1 MPLTFPSHAAAILP
15 LLHLPATRRLPA
27 RALVVGS
34 AAPDLIYLVGTL
46 GAAAHRPA
54 GLVLFC
60 LPAGLLAF
68 LYLEALLLPVL
79 GPPLTALAPAR
90 ARPTLARLVGPRPLP
105 RTAATWLAVA
115 VAVVL
120 GAATHQL
127 WDGFTH
133 AWLWPASALY
143 PDSTLTLSDHPILL
157 ARIFQ
162 HLSSALGLAIVLV
175 YLARTAPPPDPT
187 PPPDTRRAAARRL
200 LTLLALPL
208 AGGLV
213 AALLQFREPDPLL
226 TRALWNAAWSAAAWS
241 TALLGAVCLLA
252 RLRARADT

>member
-15 LLHLPATRRLPA
+15 LLHLRGTRRLPA
-27 RALVVGS
+27 SALVVGS

-46 GAAAHRPA
+46 GAAAHRPP

-68 LYLEALLLPVL
+68 VYLEALLLPVL
-79 GPPLTALAPAR
+79 GPPLVTLAPAR

-105 RTAATWLAVA
+105 RTAAAWLAVA

-143 PDSTLTLSDHPILL
+143 PDSTL

-162 HLSSALGLAIVLV
+162 HLSSALGLAVVLV
-175 YLARTAPPPDPT
+175 YLARTAPPPDPST
-187 PPPDTRRAAARRL
+187 PPSRSPAARRL
-200 LTLLALPL
+200 LALLALPL
-208 AGGLV
+208 TGGLV
-213 AALLQFREPDPLL
+213 AAAIQWREPDPLL
-226 TRALWNAAWSAAAWS
+226 TRALWNAAWSAAAWTTS
-241 TALLGAVCLLA
+241 LLGAVCLLA
-252 RLRARADT
+252 RLRAPPST